1 MRRGRDFV
9 RGLLAASVL
18 LATQTV
24 SAQAFS
30 AVETKYMRL
39 LYLDPHQTYL
49 VRHVGRCFE
58 NSLKLQQ
65 RLFNYTPSAPVTV
78 FLRDFSD
85 VGNASA
91 SGVANV
97 LAVDLSPYSIVYE
110 TISPNERIN
119 WVMNHELVHI
129 ATVDQAAKPDRRA
142 RAFFG
147 GKVIPNSEDPESI
160 LYYYLTTPRDAVPR
174 WLHEGIAVFVE
185 TWAAGGQGRAQGAY
199 DEMAFRSKV
208 RDQSRFYD
216 PLSVMAEG
224 TKIDFQV
231 EVNLYLYGARFVTYL
246 GYRYTPEEV
255 IRWLSRPDGSK
266 AYYTKNFKAVFGIT
280 LDQAWSEWVAFEKT
294 FQEENLA
301 AIRTYPVTPYQDV
314 SSKPMGSVS
323 RAFLD
328 TESRKVYVAFDTPGL
343 VAHVGSIS
351 LDDGR
356 VEPIAEV
363 KQPVFFAVTSLAWD
377 PAARMMFYTTDHNQM
392 RDLRSL
398 DPATGKTKLLQ
409 KDARIGELAF
419 NQADRSLWGVR
430 HFNGKATLVRIPYPY
445 DDGWTQ
451 IRTWP
456 YGEMLYDLDVSKDG
470 TMLAMAVGGNDG
482 LHAENIF
489 KISDLATGKF
499 EPVAKF
505 EFKTFIPS
513 GFTFSDD
520 GRYLYGSSYY
530 TGVSNIFRYEIGT
543 GKTEALSNAET
554 GFFRPIPLDD
564 GSLFVFRYSGEG
576 FVPAKIDGK
585 PIEDLSPIKFL
596 GREVIK
602 KHPQLETWQVPPPS
616 SVPFDE
622 LVTYR
627 GPYHPFRSIGL
638 QSWYP
643 ILEGYEAVLTPPVA
657 VAPGQPTPPV
667 QTKSAPAAG
676 FRFNFADPLMIN
688 RITFNASYS
697 PDKEIKE
704 SERVHLRLQYKRYDW
719 TVDAKLNAGDFYDLF
734 GPTKVTRKGYSL
746 RAAWDKTLILD
757 EPRRLSLTADGAFYG
772 DLQVLPYY
780 QNVGSPSDRLATGFV
795 RLHYENLRASLGS
808 VEAEKGQQS
817 DLYVAANYADGDFV
831 PQLLGTYDFGFQLPL
846 THSSI
851 WLRNAAGV
859 GFGDRDDPFAQFFFG
874 GFGNNWVDHRTTRR
888 YREFYAFPGLEL
900 NEVGGRTF
908 AKSIVDWNLP
918 PIYFRRLGTPGFFA
932 NWVRTS
938 IFVAGLSTDFDG
950 KAVRRTIADLGAQM
964 DIRFTVL
971 SRLPLTLSFGYAAA
985 FEQGVAPRHEG
996 MISLKVLQ

>member
-1 MRRGRDFV
+1 MRRGRDGV
-9 RGLLAASVL
+9 RGLLAASAL
-18 LATQTV
+18 LAAQTA

-30 AVETKYMRL
+30 SIETKYMRL
-39 LYLDPHQTYL
+39 IYVDPLQTYL
-49 VRHVGRCFE
+49 VRHVGRCFK

-65 RLFNYTPSAPVTV
+65 SLFNYTPSKPVTV
-78 FLRDFSD
+78 VLNDFSD
-85 VGNASA
+85 AGNAHA
-91 SGVANV
+91 SGVANF
-97 LAVDLSPYSIVYE
+97 LAIDLSPYSIAYE
-110 TISPNERIN
+110 TMSPNERIN

-129 ATVDQAAKPDRRA
+129 ATVDQAAKPERRS

-147 GKVIPNSEDPESI
+147 GKVIPIAEDPESI

-199 DEMAFRSKV
+199 DEMVFRSKV

-216 PLSVMAEG
+216 PLSLLAEG

-231 EVNLYLYGARFVTYL
+231 EVNLYLYGARFITYL
-246 GYRYTPEEV
+246 GYHYSPEEV
-255 IRWLSRPDGSK
+255 IRWLSRPEGSK
-266 AYYTKNFKAVFGIT
+266 AYYSKNFKEVFGIS
-280 LDQAWSEWVAFEKT
+280 LEQAWSEWVAFEKE
-294 FQEENLA
+294 FQQENLE
-301 AIRTYPVTPYQDV
+301 AIRKYPTTPYKDV
-314 SSKPMGSVS
+314 APKPMGSVS
-323 RAFLD
+323 RAFVD
-328 TESRKVYVAFDTPGL
+328 PATRKVFVAFEMPGL
-343 VAHVGSIS
+343 VAHVGAIS
-351 LDDGR
+351 FDDGR
-356 VEPIAEV
+356 VEPITEV
-363 KQPVFFAVTSLAWD
+363 KQPLLFAVTSLAWD
-377 PAARMMFYTTDHNQM
+377 PAARRLFYTTDHYQR

-398 DPATGKTKLLQ
+398 DPATGETKLLQ

-419 NQADRSLWGVR
+419 DQADRSLWGVR
-430 HFNGKATLVRIPYPY
+430 HFNGIATLVRIPYPY
-445 DDGWTQ
+445 TEWNQ
-451 IRTWP
+451 IRSWP
-456 YGEMLYDLDVSKDG
+456 YGEMLYDVDVSKDG
-470 TMLAMAVGGNDG
+470 TLLSMAVGGTDG
-482 LHAENIF
+482 LHKENVFNIE
-489 KISDLATGKF
+489 DLLAGKA

-505 EFKTFIPS
+505 GFETFIPS

-530 TGVSNIFRYEIGT
+530 TGVSNVFRYELAT

-576 FVPAKIDGK
+576 FVPATIDGK
-585 PIEDLSPIKFL
+585 PIEDVSPIKYL

-602 KHPQLETWQVPPPS
+602 KHPQLQSWQVGPPA

-638 QSWYP
+638 ESWYP

-657 VAPGQPTPPV
+657 VAPGQPTPPLRSK
-667 QTKSAPAAG
+667 TSPAAG
-676 FRFNFADPLMIN
+676 FRLNFSDPLMIN
-688 RITFNASYS
+688 KFTLNASYS
-697 PDKEIKE
+697 PDHELQE
-704 SERVHLRLQYKRYDW
+704 AERLHLRLQYKRYDW

-746 RAAWDKTLILD
+746 RVAWDKTLIFD
-757 EPRRLSLTADGAFYG
+757 EPRKLTFTADGAFYG

-780 QNVGSPSDRLATGFV
+780 QNVGSPSDRLATAFT
-795 RLHYENLRASLGS
+795 RLHYENLRSSLGS

-831 PQLLGTYDFGFQLPL
+831 PQLLGTYDFGLQLPL
-846 THSSI
+846 RHSSI

-908 AKSIVDWNLP
+908 AKSILDWNLP

-932 NWVRTS
+932 NWARTS
-938 IFVAGLSTDFDG
+938 IFVGGVTTDFDG
-950 KAVRRTIADLGAQM
+950 KAVRQTLGDAGAQM
-964 DIRFTVL
+964 DIRFTTL
-971 SRLPLTLSFGYAAA
+971 SRLNLTLSFGYAAA
-985 FEQGVAPRHEG
+985 FQSGEAPRHEG